1 MESVWPISANDIAT
15 KGSRA
20 PAKAVVDEGLGVS
33 GSGSEKISQP
43 RELNDVLS

>member
-33 GSGSEKISQP
+33 GSEKISQP